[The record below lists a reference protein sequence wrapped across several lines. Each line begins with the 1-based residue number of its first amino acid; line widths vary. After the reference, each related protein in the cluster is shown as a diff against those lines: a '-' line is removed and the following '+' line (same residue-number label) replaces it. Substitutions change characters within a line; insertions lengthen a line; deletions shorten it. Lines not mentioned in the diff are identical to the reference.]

1 MSVLLTQIEI
11 REGLTTHTG
20 NMDTLSYKGGLWLV
34 PTWKP
39 AKTEG
44 MRAPQRLVRPQLIAF
59 QPAAP
64 SHPGADYFL
73 SCLVPKSVLA
83 LQLFFPKISE
93 SMGNHDSNIVDAC
106 SVD

>member
-11 REGLTTHTG
+11 RDGLTTHTG

-44 MRAPQRLVRPQLIAF
+44 MRAPQRLVRPQFIAF
-59 QPAAP
+59 QPAAS

-73 SCLVPKSVLA
+73 SCLVPKSVLDGESKGDGSVV
-83 LQLFFPKISE
+83 FDVIEDPDIEEPDSE
-93 SMGNHDSNIVDAC
+93 A
-106 SVD
+106 